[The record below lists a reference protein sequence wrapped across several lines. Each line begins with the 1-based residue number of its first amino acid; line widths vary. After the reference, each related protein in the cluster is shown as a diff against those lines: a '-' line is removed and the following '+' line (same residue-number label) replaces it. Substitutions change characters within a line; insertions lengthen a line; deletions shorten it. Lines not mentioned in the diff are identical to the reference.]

1 MIEKSEIRERIEELL
16 RRSKQLQV
24 EAELNERAAAL
35 LSAVISGQFS
45 GTDGW
50 KRARSLR
57 IASRHGTR
65 LGQPRHR
72 PRQ

>member
-1 MIEKSEIRERIEELL
+1 MTEKSEIHERIQELL

-45 GTDGW
+45 GTDGR
-50 KRARSLR
+50 KRAQNIRM
-57 IASRHGTR
+57 ASRHGTR

-72 PRQ
+72 PSH